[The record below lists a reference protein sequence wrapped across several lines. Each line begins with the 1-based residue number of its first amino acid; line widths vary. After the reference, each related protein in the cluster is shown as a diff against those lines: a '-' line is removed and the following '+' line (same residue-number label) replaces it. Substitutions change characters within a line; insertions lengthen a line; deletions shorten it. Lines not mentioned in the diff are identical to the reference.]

1 MALSTYAEDLIELSL
16 DKICRT
22 NSLLQSVLIQ
32 SLIETATI
40 EDLTIDDIIQMLE
53 METSVGDLLRS
64 LRQPHPRRRK
74 KRRLRAGPK
83 PVSPLTIPQTPCV
96 SRSRAEEPEAKRRR
110 ISKGL
115 SVVAALRAE
124 MEAEHGS
131 DSDQMQ

>member
-1 MALSTYAEDLIELSL
+1 MALSSYAEDLIELSL

-22 NSLLQSVLIQ
+22 TSLLQIMLIQ
-32 SLIETATI
+32 SLMETATI

-74 KRRLRAGPK
+74 KRRIPAGPK

-96 SRSRAEEPEAKRRR
+96 GKSRTEDPEMKRRR

-124 MEAEHGS
+124 MDAEHGS